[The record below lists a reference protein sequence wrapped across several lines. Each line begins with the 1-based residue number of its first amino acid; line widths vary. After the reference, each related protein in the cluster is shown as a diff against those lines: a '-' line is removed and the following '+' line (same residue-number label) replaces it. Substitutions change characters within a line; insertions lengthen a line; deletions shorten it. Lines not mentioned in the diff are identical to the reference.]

1 MSSYISALAASSELI
16 WTAVIQH
23 LKKTRPSDGWV
34 RGSELAD
41 TSLKDELLRLRRE
54 LESLNAELAAA
65 KSRAAPEGAG
75 ELAQGNQTTNLV
87 VDLGE
92 EINHHNWSGAA
103 TFRVQWDDIIRAVLP
118 QTLGGG
124 ADAQGIASALA
135 SLAHEAALS
144 TQHPAAIHDGWR
156 SATLS
161 RSDFGKVMN
170 QMVALGLVSAER
182 IGVRDTVWYA
192 TPYGIQTGARLVA
205 VKSDPGNVPF

>member
-1 MSSYISALAASSELI
+1 LS
-16 WTAVIQH
+16 
-23 LKKTRPSDGWV
+23 
-34 RGSELAD
+34 D

-54 LESLNAELAAA
+54 IDSLNAELAAA
-65 KSRAAPEGAG
+65 KSRAVPEGTD
-75 ELAQGNQTTNLV
+75 ELAQGAETTSLI

-92 EINHHNWSGAA
+92 EPNYRNVSGAV
-103 TFRVQWDDIIRAVLP
+103 TFHVRWDDIMRAVLP

-135 SLAHEAALS
+135 SLAHEAALAL
-144 TQHPAAIHDGWR
+144 QHPAAMHDGWR

-182 IGVRDTVWYA
+182 MGSRDTVWYA
-192 TPYGIQTGARLVA
+192 TPYGVQVASRLLA
-205 VKSDPGNVPF
+205 IKTDPDNVPFGT